1 MAVDARTRHDLHQRL
16 AEALGPE
23 GAAALMDQLPHHDPG
38 TLATKDDL
46 DERFTTFGARLDAR
60 FESIEA
66 RFAVSDARF
75 ESIDARFRAID
86 DRFEQVDARF
96 EQVDARFDALDERL
110 RAMADR
116 WEQRWAEGDQR
127 WRLQLEAMESRITT
141 TVMATLNTH
150 LRVLLTTLVSMFV
163 AVVALVALV

>member
-23 GAAALMDQLPHHDPG
+23 SAAALMDQLPHHEPG
-38 TLATKDDL
+38 TLATRADL
-46 DERFTTFGARLDAR
+46 DERFTTLGARLDAR

-75 ESIDARFRAID
+75 ESIGERLDAMDAGWERRFD
-86 DRFEQVDARF
+86 QVDQRSEATDVVWDHRLA
-96 EQVDARFDALDERL
+96 ERDEL
-110 RAMADR
+110 
-116 WEQRWAEGDQR
+116 WEL
-127 WRLQLEAMESRITT
+127 RLQAMESRITT

-150 LRVLLTTLVSMFV
+150 LRILLTTFVSTFV
-163 AVVALVALV
+163 AVVALVSLV